1 MRRLLHLLGIDR
13 AIAYTLAGRGWS
25 LLSGLVTLLLVAKYL
40 SADEQGYYFTFAS
53 VLAMQ
58 VLLELGMS
66 FVVTQFASHEMAEL
80 NWSAAGVLEG
90 DARAMER
97 MRSLIVLL
105 AKWYGVIGALLVA
118 IILPAGWVF
127 FLVNEPESVVA
138 WRGVW
143 IWLVLATAANVFLMP
158 FLSLLEG
165 CGRIT
170 EVARM
175 RLYQSVGGSL
185 AAWAVLADGGGL
197 LAMPVMSTVLAL
209 VALLWLWR
217 TKTDFI
223 RKLLAP
229 ENIGATICW
238 RREIWPF
245 QWRIAVSWLS
255 GYFIFQLFTPILFA
269 YRGAAEAGQM
279 GMSISIANA
288 LMGIAIAWMN
298 AKAPGF
304 GSLVAVR
311 DYKTLD
317 RVFALTMSRSLA
329 VLVAVGIGL
338 CIVNYVIHVR
348 RMAFADRLLDP
359 LPFVLL
365 IVATVFAYITYAQ
378 SMYLRAHKEDPFMLI
393 SLVSAVLI
401 GCFSMVFGQQYGA
414 LGLMAVYVSV
424 YGIIGVGWGNLVFMT
439 ARRRWQKAALTH
451 LMEPK

>member
-1 MRRLLHLLGIDR
+1 MRVLHILGIDR

-25 LLSGLVTLLLVAKYL
+25 LLSGLVTLLLVAQHL
-40 SADEQGYYFTFAS
+40 TTNEQGYYFTLAS
-53 VLAMQ
+53 LLAMH

-66 FVVTQFASHEMAEL
+66 IVVTQFASHEMAGL
-80 NWSAAGVLEG
+80 NWSAQGVLEG

-97 MRSLIVLL
+97 MRSLILL
-105 AKWYGVIGALLVA
+105 LCKWYGVIGALLVA
-118 IILPAGWVF
+118 IILPVGWVF
-127 FLVNEPESVVA
+127 FLFNEPESTVA

-143 IWLVLATAANVFLMP
+143 VWLVVATAANVFLMP

-165 CGRIT
+165 CGRIA

-175 RLYQSVGGSL
+175 RLYQSIVGSV
-185 AAWAVLADGGGL
+185 AAWAVLIEGAGL
-197 LAMPVMSTVLAL
+197 LAMPVMSTALAL

-217 TKTDFI
+217 TKLDFVK
-223 RKLLAP
+223 KLLAP

-269 YRGAAEAGQM
+269 YRGSVEAGQM

-329 VLVAVGIGL
+329 VMVAVGIGL
-338 CIVNYVIHVR
+338 CVVNYVIHAR
-348 RMAFADRLLDP
+348 RMLYADRLLDP

-378 SMYLRAHKEDPFMLI
+378 STYLRAHKEDPFMLI

-401 GCFSMVFGQQYGA
+401 GCLSMLLGEQYGA
-414 LGLMAVYVSV
+414 VGLTAVYVSV
-424 YGIIGVGWGNLVFMT
+424 YGIIGVGWGSLVFT
-439 ARRRWQKAALTH
+439 RARRRWHKAAVIRR
-451 LMEPK
+451 MELE